1 MRSDRSVEASGGPE
15 RGSSGIESAA
25 RTLRRNRCL
34 ALGVTLTAASLW
46 LAPVGL
52 TAPPAQVPVAPVL
65 GEACND
71 QNKLAYDPEL
81 GQIIC
86 TQMGWVRSVEPTGIR
101 NMGEPCAASEMTNMM
116 ASSPDGH
123 LIWCPSHEG
132 VWVLYRP

>member
-1 MRSDRSVEASGGPE
+1 M
-15 RGSSGIESAA
+15 
-25 RTLRRNRCL
+25 
-34 ALGVTLTAASLW
+34 LTAALLG
-46 LAPVGL
+46 LAPVGQA
-52 TAPPAQVPVAPVL
+52 APPIPAPLGPSL

-101 NMGEPCAASEMTNMM
+101 NMGQPCAASEMSNMM